1 MKDKSRGGLGKL
13 WKPRCICLQL
23 ITQDDPKIPTERLLS
38 EIHDTYDFFPDD
50 YIYKIEDPATEE
62 ERLFCQMKS
71 GPFCFPVLQDTN
83 ECVTKVGLPGYIASY
98 SWKKKPCQLIAGTG
112 WQDKP
117 RRSILFPQGDKVGR
131 REVYCSEYD
140 VQDEKTYGYYLMELF
155 QYGCSPLDS
164 CLFCHSNFIHGE
176 QVVANRLRL
185 LYCIVEVKNTKNT
198 F

>member
-1 MKDKSRGGLGKL
+1 MHLLAINHTGWSKNTNRKIVVRNTWHL
-13 WKPRCICLQL
+13 WLLPRWLHLQDREPSNRRRTFVL
-23 ITQDDPKIPTERLLS
+23 PNEKWPVLLS
-38 EIHDTYDFFPDD
+38 RFSRHQGMCHKGGITR
-50 YIYKIEDPATEE
+50 IYRI
-62 ERLFCQMKS
+62 LF
-71 GPFCFPVLQDTN
+71 L
-83 ECVTKVGLPGYIASY
+83 
-98 SWKKKPCQLIAGTG
+98 KKKPCQLIAGTG

-117 RRSILFPQGDKVGR
+117 RRSILFPQGDKVG

>member
-1 MKDKSRGGLGKL
+1 MKDKSRGGVGKL

-23 ITQDDPKIPTERLLS
+23 ITQDEPKIPTERLLS

-50 YIYKIEDPATEE
+50 YIYKIENPATEE

-71 GPFCFPVLQDTN
+71 GPFCFPVLQDTK
-83 ECVTKVGLPGYIASY
+83 ECVTKVGWPGYIASY
-98 SWKKKPCQLIAGTG
+98 SWRKKPCQLIAGTG

-140 VQDEKTYGYYLMELF
+140 VQDEKTYRYYLMELF

-164 CLFCHSNFIHGE
+164 CLFCHFNFIQ

-185 LYCIVEVKNTKNT
+185 FIVLYCGG
-198 F
+198 